1 MNEAVLRNLKYALAA
16 AELGSMRRVARAFS
30 VRESTVSRN
39 IGTIEQQL
47 DIQIFQRGHNGVRLT
62 EEGRDWIESVRDHY
76 DGLAEALSRAARQNK
91 EQDRLRIG
99 LGAPFGRDFLVRL
112 IDRFERAYPNIEI
125 TLQDGTCRKQTSAI
139 RRRHLDI
146 AFMCD
151 GYETR
156 GCRFETIWEEGMAAL
171 LPAGHPLARK
181 GSLTWSDLAGERL
194 LVPQGA
200 DGPLLDP
207 CLMHPITVNHR
218 APIVEQC
225 RACQATVILKVQIG
239 KGFTITGAG
248 FAKGVS
254 IEGTVWRP
262 ITGPDTTG
270 VIKAV
275 WLDSNPKRA
284 ILRLIGMARNMAGE
298 WEPNIGCTQPIFR

>member
-1 MNEAVLRNLKYALAA
+1 MNETVLRNLKYVLMA
-16 AELGSMRRVARAFS
+16 AELGSMRKTARTLH

-39 IGTIEQQL
+39 VGTIEQQL
-47 DIQIFQRGHNGVRLT
+47 DIQIFQRSHNGVRLT
-62 EEGRDWIESVRDHY
+62 EEGRDWIESVRGHY
-76 DGLAEALSRAARQNK
+76 DGLAEALSSTARRNK
-91 EQDRLRIG
+91 EHDKLRIG
-99 LGAPFGRDFLVRL
+99 LGAPFGRDFLVCL
-112 IDRFERAYPNIEI
+112 IDRFERAYPDIEI
-125 TLQDGTCRKQTSAI
+125 TIQDGACRKQASAI

-156 GCRFETIWEEGMAAL
+156 ACRFETIWEEGMAAL

-181 GSLTWSDLAGERL
+181 GALTWSDLAGERL

-207 CLMHPITVNHR
+207 CLMCAILNNDR
-218 APIVEQC
+218 APIIEQC

-239 KGFTITGAG
+239 KGFTITGAS

-262 ITGPDTTG
+262 IVGPDTTG
-270 VIKAV
+270 VVKAV

-284 ILRLIGMARNMAGE
+284 VLRLLGMARNVAAE
-298 WEPNIGCTQPIFR
+298 QERTLK